1 MVIINRYVPSAEVF
15 KNIGTNIDNKIDD
28 KNESVSSVS
37 FADTLKQSLDKIND
51 KQIAAD
57 NYTDSFIKG
66 DDVDIADVM
75 LQTEEA
81 KMSLQLAVQI
91 RNKLLDAYTEISNI
105 QV

>member
-15 KNIGTNIDNKIDD
+15 KNIGTNIDKNVNN

-51 KQIAAD
+51 KQITAD

-75 LQTEEA
+75 LKTEEA

-91 RNKLLDAYTEISNI
+91 RNKLLDAYTDISNI